1 MASFEINV
9 DMILEIL
16 SHSHVS
22 VVEKSRL
29 LNKEFNKRTHDSSF
43 LKLKLKN
50 INSVSGYFVEYNKSL
65 TPLFTFI
72 KNDGI
77 IPHGSEIS
85 LDFLPPGRIHIKACD
100 ASHGVLVCVNDLPV
114 RGRHPKYMVCKP
126 TTKQYQII
134 PRPKT
139 RHFTIAFGLV
149 VMRTDPLRRLSKNV
163 ELPAEDMPGVRMSE
177 PVAAYEFLH
186 WLTANNNVLRF
197 CLKTDTWSFLAVPE
211 HLASEKSLK
220 LARYEG
226 KLGVF
231 RSRSKEYHEIWV
243 LESSL
248 GSSWVKVKEIKSMG
262 LEPVGILSNDVVT
275 LVDKEK
281 FLYNYNMNNGKSQKL
296 QIRSPRFSPYM
307 VANSSYFHLCSDFKR
322 VKFGGRS
329 NGYQQDKSL

>member
-1 MASFEINV
+1 M
-9 DMILEIL
+9 
-16 SHSHVS
+16 
-22 VVEKSRL
+22 
-29 LNKEFNKRTHDSSF
+29 
-43 LKLKLKN
+43 
-50 INSVSGYFVEYNKSL
+50 
-65 TPLFTFI
+65 
-72 KNDGI
+72 
-77 IPHGSEIS
+77 
-85 LDFLPPGRIHIKACD
+85 
-100 ASHGVLVCVNDLPV
+100 CVNDLPV

-139 RHFTIAFGLV
+139 RHFTITHGLV
-149 VMRTDPLRRLSKNV
+149 VMRTDPLRYKIVRLSPSNRRYNLNFTLVCDVFDSDSFAWKRLSKNV

-211 HLASEKSLK
+211 HLASDKSLK

-226 KLGVF
+226 KLGFF
-231 RSRSKEYHEIWV
+231 RSRSKEGVDYQEIWV

-248 GSSWVKVKEIKSMG
+248 RSSWVKVKEIKSMG

-281 FLYNYNMNNGKSQKL
+281 FLYNCNMNNGKSQKL

-322 VKFGGRS
+322 VEFGGRS

>member
-29 LNKEFNKRTHDSSF
+29 LNKEFNKRTYSSSF
-43 LKLKLKN
+43 LKQKLQN
-50 INSVSGYFVEYNKSL
+50 TNSVSGYFIQYNKSL
-65 TPLFTFI
+65 TPLSTFI

-100 ASHGVLVCVNDLPV
+100 ASHGVLCVLMIFRLEEDIPSTWSANQQRNSTRSY
-114 RGRHPKYMVCKP
+114 RGQKP
-126 TTKQYQII
+126 GISQS
-134 PRPKT
+134 
-139 RHFTIAFGLV
+139 HGLV
-149 VMRTDPLRRLSKNV
+149 VMRTDPLRYKIISGSRLPTNRRYNLNFTLVCDVFDSDSFAWKRLSKNV

-220 LARYEG
+220 LANTKG
-226 KLGVF
+226 
-231 RSRSKEYHEIWV
+231 
-243 LESSL
+243 SL
-248 GSSWVKVKEIKSMG
+248 GFSDQDRRKEWI
-262 LEPVGILSNDVVT
+262 
-275 LVDKEK
+275 
-281 FLYNYNMNNGKSQKL
+281 
-296 QIRSPRFSPYM
+296 IRRYGF
-307 VANSSYFHLCSDFKR
+307 
-322 VKFGGRS
+322 
-329 NGYQQDKSL
+329 